1 MKVVYIRLLIG
12 VCFLSVA
19 LVLVVLVVYRGSY
32 IQASSVEHIRISL
45 DKRFEQW
52 FIERNL
58 PFLWLNSAV
67 FGNGDKYSFYPPRIV
82 PVLDDA
88 GITRAYHVYGMVTF
102 WDPDAKILGVNSYIG
117 RPLYIQFDPTRDGVL
132 GVIPLLDSQGRML
145 GVSGIQYVDRP
156 DVANWD
162 TLFCPDDIVTVE
174 VKDRSSV
181 ESSNRDH
188 PVIPTTVTVTRRLCV
203 P

>member
-1 MKVVYIRLLIG
+1 MKIVCIRLLIG
-12 VCFLSVA
+12 VFFLLVA
-19 LVLVVLVVYRGSY
+19 LPFVVLVVYRGPY
-32 IQASSVEHIRISL
+32 IQASSVESMRTSL
-45 DKRFEQW
+45 DKRFEGW
-52 FIERNL
+52 FVNRNL

-67 FGNGDKYSFYPPRIV
+67 FGNGDKYAFYPPRIV

-102 WDPDAKILGVNSYIG
+102 WDPDAKIMGLNSYIG

-145 GVSGIQYVDRP
+145 GVSGIQFVDRP
-156 DVANWD
+156 DVANWN

-174 VKDRSSV
+174 VKDRSSI

-188 PVIPTTVTVTRRLCV
+188 PVIPTTITVTRRVCTQ
-203 P
+203 